1 MLAVLVTIAA
11 MQLGDHDAL
20 SSDIARFGR
29 IFIVSSGCARMGYE
43 VDFDP
48 LHDMQR
54 QIESRA
60 SEAGMPEAEI
70 SRRINESIVRHETD
84 LPPRNLP
91 EDASPSQIMQ
101 HLRDVK
107 EVYPLRCGQLA
118 WEAPEALTSEGL
130 KSGDAQLIERMSFF
144 ETLYARAPESK

>member
-11 MQLGDHDAL
+11 MQLGEQDTL
-20 SSDIARFGR
+20 SSDFDRFGR
-29 IFIVSSGCARMGYE
+29 LFIVSSGCARMGYE
-43 VDFDP
+43 VNFDP

-54 QIESRA
+54 RIESRA

-91 EDASPSQIMQ
+91 EDASPSQFEQ
-101 HLRDVK
+101 SFRNAK
-107 EVYPLRCGQLA
+107 EIYPLRCGQLA
-118 WEAPEALTSEGL
+118 REAPEVLTSEDL
-130 KSGDAQLIERMSFF
+130 KSGNAQLTERMGFF
-144 ETLYARAPESK
+144 ENLFARAPDSQ